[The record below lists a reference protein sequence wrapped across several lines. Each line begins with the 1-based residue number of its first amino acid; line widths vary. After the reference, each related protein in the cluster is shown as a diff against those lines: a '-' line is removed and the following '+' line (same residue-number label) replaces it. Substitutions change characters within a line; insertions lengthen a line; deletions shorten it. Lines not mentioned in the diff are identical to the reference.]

1 VLRLVVALLLFA
13 SVAHAERKVVTE
25 TSIEIIGPIRFE
37 GATAELAH
45 TASTQKMLDAI
56 AQTVNGNPS
65 ILEVEVR
72 AYGVDAKSQRGV
84 LASARA
90 RAIVNALVQ
99 RGVDPKR
106 LVPRGFGA
114 PRPGESADPAFFIAK
129 REHDETRAGL
139 LQKR

>member
-1 VLRLVVALLLFA
+1 LDLEEFEDAL
-13 SVAHAERKVVTE
+13 TE
-25 TSIEIIGPIRFE
+25 LPANYVRIKGIV
-37 GATAELAH
+37 
-45 TASTQKMLDAI
+45 KMLDAI
-56 AQTVNGNPS
+56 AQTFNGNPS

-72 AYGVDAKSQRGV
+72 AYGADAKYQRGV

-90 RAIVNALVQ
+90 RAIVHALVA

-129 REHDETRAGL
+129 RERDEERGGL

>member
-1 VLRLVVALLLFA
+1 MLRLVVALLLAA

-25 TSIEIIGPIRFE
+25 TSIEIIGPIKFD
-37 GATAELAH
+37 GATAQLSHAP
-45 TASTQKMLDAI
+45 STQKMLDAI
-56 AQTVNGNPS
+56 AQTFIGNPS

-72 AYGVDAKSQRGV
+72 AYGADAKFQRGV

-90 RAIVNALVQ
+90 RAIVHALVQ
-99 RGVDPKR
+99 RGVEAKR

-129 REHDETRAGL
+129 RERDDVRPGL

>member
-1 VLRLVVALLLFA
+1 VACLVLLAG
-13 SVAHAERKVVTE
+13 VAHAERKVITE
-25 TSIEIIGPIRFE
+25 TSIEIIGPIKFE
-37 GATAELAH
+37 GTTAQLSPA
-45 TASTQKMLDAI
+45 ASTQKMLDAI
-56 AQTVNGNPS
+56 AQTFIGNPS

-72 AYGVDAKSQRGV
+72 AYGADAKYQRGV

-90 RAIVNALVQ
+90 RAIVHALVQ
-99 RGVDPKR
+99 RGVDAKR

-129 REHDETRAGL
+129 REHDDERGGL